1 MLLRYLILN
10 NVTPYILLDTT
21 NQNFNHKINHL
32 FISLKIKR
40 ILSDMIWAD
49 Q

>member
-10 NVTPYILLDTT
+10 NVTPHTSLDTT
-21 NQNFNHKINHL
+21 NQYFNHKMNHL
-32 FISLKIKR
+32 FISLKIER